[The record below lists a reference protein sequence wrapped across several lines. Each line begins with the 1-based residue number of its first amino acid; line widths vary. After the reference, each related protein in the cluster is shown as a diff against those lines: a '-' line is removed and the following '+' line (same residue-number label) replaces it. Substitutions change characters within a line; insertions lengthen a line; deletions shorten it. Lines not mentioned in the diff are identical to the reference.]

1 MFIIYLIPFFFMTS
15 CVTMKVAPNSPN
27 KDYWDDKW
35 QKNAH
40 DQNQANPFAA
50 KALNYIK
57 NNHKE
62 NDINLLDLGSGNG
75 RDALFFANNGAK
87 VHAIDI
93 SEQALSALKEKNQ
106 SIITEPQNFEHLN
119 LPKNSFDVIYAHLS
133 LHYFN
138 NDKTMEILNII
149 KSALRPGGL
158 FFVKVKSIE
167 DWQYG
172 EGKQIAPHIFYDGH
186 TRHFFSVDKLKTML
200 SGFNIIEIMESK
212 DNYNGKNNAFIEA
225 VVSK

>member
-1 MFIIYLIPFFFMTS
+1 MLIIYLIPFLLVAS
-15 CVTMKVAPNSPN
+15 CVTTKIASNSN
-27 KDYWDDKW
+27 SKDYWDDKW

-40 DQNQANPFAA
+40 DQSQANPFAV
-50 KALNYIK
+50 KVLNYIK

-62 NDINLLDLGSGNG
+62 NSINLLDLGSGNG

-93 SEQALSALKEKNQ
+93 SEQALSALREKNQ

-138 NDKTMEILNII
+138 NDKTMEIFNVIQ
-149 KSALRPGGL
+149 SALKPGGL
-158 FFVKVKSIE
+158 FFVKVKSIK

-172 EGKQIAPHIFYDGH
+172 EGKQIAPHIFHDGH
-186 TRHFFSVDKLKTML
+186 TRHFFSADKLKTML
-200 SGFNIIEIMESK
+200 NEFNIIEITESN